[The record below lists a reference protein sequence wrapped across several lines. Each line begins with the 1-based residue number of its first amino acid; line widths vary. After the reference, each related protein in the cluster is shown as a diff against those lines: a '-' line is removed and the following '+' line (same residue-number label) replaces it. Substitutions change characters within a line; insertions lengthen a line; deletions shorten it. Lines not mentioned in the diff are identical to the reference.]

1 MVLMLYY
8 CTRESLWCNAKIGS
22 ERGGMLLYALYES
35 QRAALMP
42 ARILADHAQHWLRN
56 PYNPFSYTPAARIW
70 AAACD
75 VFEHATRRYGKPPF
89 GLDAVTIAGR
99 EAPVTEEHLGVK
111 VFGRLKHFRRA
122 AARAGDPRVLLV
134 APLSGHF
141 ATLLRGTVAALLPD
155 HDVFITDWRDARMIP
170 AFEGEFGLDDYID
183 YVIDW
188 LRLLGP
194 ETHVVAV
201 CQPSVPVLAALAL
214 MEEDDDPAL
223 PRSATFMG
231 GPIDTRINPTVV
243 NEFAKSR
250 PLSWFAR
257 NVITRVPPLY
267 PGAGRRVYPGFLQLA
282 GFMAMNV
289 GDHMVKHY
297 EFFQH
302 LVEGDGESAEAT
314 RAFYEEYRAVMD
326 LPARFYLETVERVF
340 QRHLL
345 PRGLLVHRGRRIDVA
360 AIRRTPIMAIEGER
374 DDISGI
380 GQTRA
385 VLDLAR
391 NLPDGR
397 KAYLLARHVGHYG
410 IFNGRRWREEI
421 APALKAFIRRHDG

>member
-1 MVLMLYY
+1 
-8 CTRESLWCNAKIGS
+8 
-22 ERGGMLLYALYES
+22 MLLYALYES
-35 QRAALMP
+35 QRAALAP
-42 ARILADHAQHWLRN
+42 ARVLADHAQHWLRN
-56 PYNPFSYTPAARIW
+56 PYNPVSWTPAARIW
-70 AAACD
+70 AAACE

-89 GLDAVTIAGR
+89 GLETVEIAGR
-99 EAPVTEEHLGVK
+99 EVAVEEEHLGVK
-111 VFGRLKHFRRA
+111 TFGRLKRFRRA
-122 AARAGDPRVLLV
+122 LAAADDPRVLLV

-155 HDVFITDWRDARMIP
+155 HDVFITDWRDARMVP
-170 AFEGEFGLDDYID
+170 VFEGEFGLDDYID

-214 MEEDDDPAL
+214 MEEDGDPAL
-223 PRSATFMG
+223 PRSVTFMG

-250 PLSWFAR
+250 PLSWFE
-257 NVITRVPPLY
+257 NHVITVVPPPY
-267 PGAGRRVYPGFLQLA
+267 PGMGRRVYPGFLQLA
-282 GFMAMNV
+282 GFMAMNI
-289 GDHMVKHY
+289 GNHMVRHY
-297 EFFQH
+297 DFFRH

-326 LPARFYLETVERVF
+326 LPARFYLETIDRVF

-345 PRGLLVHRGRRIDVA
+345 PRGLLTHRGRKVDPA

-374 DDISGI
+374 DDISGV

-385 VLDLAR
+385 ALELAV
-391 NLPDGR
+391 NLPEDR

-421 APALKAFIRRHDG
+421 APRLKTFIRRHDGRGGRKRDR